1 MNTRGR
7 NWRNNTGMIQLSTL
21 ALAQGSPLL
30 MPQRLMFSLG
40 AINNFLF
47 PLPRKVHLHGLSQ
60 RLPSYLLL
68 RPFNL
73 TWANLSCSI
82 KRGNRIPQEHRRLCF
97 ALCHPPTLHPHPCAL
112 THWAWEQR
120 ESHPHHMNQ
129 ALWQGSV
136 GSGITRRIT
145 SLSFYCSP
153 LPSLLAGDERGE
165 MAL

>member
-1 MNTRGR
+1 MDMRGPHC
-7 NWRNNTGMIQLSTL
+7 NNNTGMIQLSTP
-21 ALAQGSPLL
+21 ALAQGSLLL
-30 MPQRLMFSLG
+30 MPQRLMFSLS
-40 AINNFLF
+40 AINNILF
-47 PLPRKVHLHGLSQ
+47 PLPRRVHLHGRSQ

-97 ALCHPPTLHPHPCAL
+97 ALCHPPLRPSNPCAL
-112 THWAWEQR
+112 THRAWEQR

-136 GSGITRRIT
+136 GSGITQRIT
-145 SLSFYCSP
+145 SLSFYC
-153 LPSLLAGDERGE
+153 
-165 MAL
+165 ALSHLC